1 MLWIAP
7 AQGPLLDALAER
19 VRHAQSKPGRW
30 AFEAVEVLVPS
41 REVEALV
48 GEGLAE
54 RLGLAANL
62 RFSRVRE
69 FLGRQVAAP
78 DRALGRGEW
87 VGALLEVLGEVERD
101 PNPPADLVTLQTY
114 LADAPVAQR
123 GRRRVQLA
131 WRLASC
137 FHRYALWDPELL
149 AAWREDRAPLDL
161 GADPQAAQWE
171 AWERALWRRAWAGV
185 LRETQSCPSE
195 TGSETGPET
204 GGGAWVAPDAL
215 PARVAA
221 GDSEGAGELQLFG
234 LGSLPP
240 SRIEA
245 LVALARTRPVS
256 IFAFGAP
263 GAPWDAAGEA
273 ARQRWGEAAEGAG
286 VPLRV
291 EVLPTQDLPRE
302 NLGALQTWLRS
313 GVGDGGGGG
322 GGGGAGE
329 EAVRRVSRA
338 GSSLRILGAPGRWR
352 EAEAVLDEVWTWLRS
367 APAGASL
374 DDVVIVTAGPSA
386 EATRGLLEAAARGAG
401 GPPLRVARPAV
412 RPRLWEAVQLLFG
425 LPESRLGREDLL
437 RLLVHPCLGRSGE
450 LTRED
455 CAGWAEAAN
464 LRWGADAQD
473 WPHLEAPLYHWD
485 QALVRLG
492 LGSVLDPGPG
502 GRVASVEVSG
512 SRIYPLDPG
521 EGKREAAA
529 ELIRLARGLIADA
542 RFARQASLTLAEW
555 ARFLQAWIHAALQ
568 AETDDDERALRQV
581 GRGLRRLAQVA
592 ELSPRA
598 CSFGE
603 ARALA
608 ERLIGVPATR
618 PRGQGLRV
626 IAPGDPLPSAPRLVL
641 VLGLG
646 EGSFPRPEAPAPW
659 DLSPLLG
666 NLPSGRSRDAQALLE
681 ACLAARERLALSW
694 VTLDLETGDLL
705 PPSALLRQAMSAL
718 GLAPVRVP
726 RRRFHETP
734 GVARP
739 PASPAAWREAAL
751 ARARDALSQ
760 RLAGSPWPGIGELRQ
775 ALDPA
780 LRRSIGLAD
789 ELPAAPPLP
798 AGTLR
803 VSLSALHAFLL
814 SPLQAWAR
822 TALRLPEE
830 EEGRDPLVT
839 RDEPFAADRRSLGG
853 LLQRALFAILA
864 TPESPDQEARL
875 AAAYDLEAE
884 RALHEGLLPA
894 GVYGRAER
902 NRHLGTLRAWAEKL
916 EGLRDEFPLAEVHRF
931 GAAVAEGP
939 LDAVHAPLVVE
950 ARVRG
955 EVRRIAISGA
965 TRPLLPASGRSLEF
979 AYGLGRERH
988 FLRLFLDRALLAA
1001 LELTPAA
1008 TPWRAVVV
1016 PSPWSKPLL
1025 ERRYAAL
1032 EPAAARIWLAERA
1045 AELLGAPH
1053 AYLLSG
1059 DLALACLRGKRSHEE
1074 GLAGLLREARDQG
1087 RSIRDRWGVV
1097 TRWRDLEPPAQAEAL
1112 ARRRW
1117 RAYVE
1122 ARLPEGGE
1130 S

>member
-1 MLWIAP
+1 MTKAPPGITLWIAP

-19 VRHAQSKPGRW
+19 VRLAQSVPGRW
-30 AFEAVEVLVPS
+30 AFAAVEVLVPS
-41 REVEALV
+41 REVEGRV

-69 FLGRQVAAP
+69 FLARHVAAP

-87 VGALLEVLGEVERD
+87 VGALLEVLGEVEGD
-101 PNPPADLVTLQTY
+101 PEPSPELVTLQRY
-114 LADAPVAQR
+114 LAGAPGTQR
-123 GRRRVQLA
+123 GRRRVELA

-149 AAWREDRAPLDL
+149 AAWREDRAPFDL
-161 GADPQAAQWE
+161 SAHPEAAQWE
-171 AWERALWRRAWAGV
+171 AWERALWRRAWEGA
-185 LRETQSCPSE
+185 LSETPPSE
-195 TGSETGPET
+195 TPGSPRETMRGS
-204 GGGAWVAPDAL
+204 WVAPDAL

-221 GDSEGAGELQLFG
+221 SEVADTGELHLFG

-240 SRIEA
+240 TRVEA

-256 IFAFGAP
+256 VYAFGVP
-263 GAPWDAAGEA
+263 GAAWDAAGEA
-273 ARQRWGEAAEGAG
+273 ARQRWLEAAQSGE
-286 VPLRV
+286 VPIQV
-291 EVLPTQDLPRE
+291 EVLASREPPRTS
-302 NLGALQTWLRS
+302 LGSLQTWLARGAVAGRS
-313 GVGDGGGGG
+313 PGD
-322 GGGGAGE
+322 
-329 EAVRRVSRA
+329 R
-338 GSSLRILGAPGRWR
+338 SLRVLGAPGRWR
-352 EAEAVLDEVWTWLRS
+352 EAEAALDELWTWLRS
-367 APAGASL
+367 APRGASL
-374 DDVVIVTAGPSA
+374 DDVVIVTAGPGA

-437 RLLVHPCLGRSGE
+437 RLLVHPCLARTGDLS
-450 LTRED
+450 RED
-455 CAGWAEAAN
+455 CVGWAEASN
-464 LRWGADAQD
+464 LRWGASAED

-502 GRVASVEVSG
+502 GRVAPVEVSG
-512 SRIYPLDPG
+512 ARIYPLDPG

-529 ELIRLARGLIADA
+529 ELIRLARGLMADA
-542 RFARQASLTLAEW
+542 RFARDASLSLADW
-555 ARFLQAWIHAALQ
+555 ARFLQAWVQAALA

-581 GRGLRRLAQVA
+581 SRGLRRLAQAA

-618 PRGQGLRV
+618 ARGQGLRV
-626 IAPGDPLPSAPRLVL
+626 IAPGDPLPSAPRLLL

-666 NLPSGRSRDAQALLE
+666 HLPASRSLDAQALLE
-681 ACLAARERLALSW
+681 ACLATREGLVLSW
-694 VTLDLETGDLL
+694 VTLDLETGDPLA
-705 PPSALLRQAMSAL
+705 PSPFLRQVTSAL
-718 GLAPVRVP
+718 GLQALTVP

-751 ARARDALSQ
+751 ASAREALSG
-760 RLAGSPWPGIGELRQ
+760 RLAGSPWPGMGELRQ
-775 ALDPA
+775 ALGPS
-780 LRRSIGLAD
+780 LRRSLGLAG

-803 VSLSALHAFLL
+803 VSLSALHSFLL

-822 TALRLPEE
+822 TTLRLPEE
-830 EEGRDPLVT
+830 EDGRDPLVT
-839 RDEPFAADRRSLGG
+839 RDEPFAAERRSLGG
-853 LLQRALFAILA
+853 LLQRALFTVLA
-864 TPESPDQEARL
+864 APETPDQESRL

-884 RALHEGLLPA
+884 RAVHEGSLPA
-894 GVYGRAER
+894 GVFGRAER

-931 GAAVAEGP
+931 GAAVADGP
-939 LDAVHAPLVVE
+939 LDAVHPPLIVE

-955 EVRRIAISGA
+955 ELRRVAISGA
-965 TRPLLPASGRSLEF
+965 TRPLLRASGRSLEF

-988 FLRLFLDRALLAA
+988 FVRLFLDRALLAA
-1001 LELTPAA
+1001 LELTPAE

-1032 EPAAARIWLAERA
+1032 EPAAARVWLAERA
-1045 AELLGAPH
+1045 GELLGSPH

-1059 DLALACLRGKRSHEE
+1059 DLALACLRGKKSHEE
-1074 GLAGLLREARDQG
+1074 GLAGLLREARDRD

-1097 TRWRDLEPPAQAEAL
+1097 TRWRDLEPPARAEDL

-1122 ARLPEGGE
+1122 ARLADGGT